1 MVTVNITLELE
12 NNEEVLSFEH
22 WIKQYAN
29 VKKAIESSVKSY
41 CKDVKLR
48 KFPFNKNVYK

>member
-22 WIKQYAN
+22 WIKQYVN
-29 VKKAIESSVKSY
+29 VKDLTILP
-41 CKDVKLR
+41 KL
-48 KFPFNKNVYK
+48 KN